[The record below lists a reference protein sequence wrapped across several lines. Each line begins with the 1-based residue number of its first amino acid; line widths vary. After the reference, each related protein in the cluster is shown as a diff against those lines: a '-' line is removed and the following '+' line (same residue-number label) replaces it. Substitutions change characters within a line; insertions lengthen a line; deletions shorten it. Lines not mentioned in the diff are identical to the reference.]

1 MKKILTVFILISI
14 LFIGCEN
21 PNVDNLNE
29 STYELSTGGHS
40 LLRPYLYGKVCN
52 SYFSNNVPFLL
63 PSSRFPKNVDV
74 EDLTEQKDIFRAM
87 GEDFLRREIYNYDR
101 NQGLPKGAA
110 GSGYWSSG
118 SFEQYYL
125 NQWTFTGWAEF
136 KEGNPVVS
144 KYLIVTY
151 SVSVEYR

>member
-1 MKKILTVFILISI
+1 M
-14 LFIGCEN
+14 
-21 PNVDNLNE
+21 
-29 STYELSTGGHS
+29 
-40 LLRPYLYGKVCN
+40 YGEVYN

-63 PSSRFPKNVDV
+63 SSSRFPKNVDV
-74 EDLTEQKDIFRAM
+74 EDLARQKNVFRAM
-87 GEDFLRREIYNYDR
+87 GEEFLHREIYNYNR
-101 NQGLPKGAA
+101 SQGLPAA
-110 GSGYWSSG
+110 AAQSGYWSSG

-144 KYLIVTY
+144 KYLIITY